1 MENNERVSI
10 ILLSMVLFTWFTT
23 LLKLPMNQKPASPR
37 YAYDGLSDDKRR
49 RQQNDDG
56 HAEAC
61 NGPAAEGSAD
71 ADRPRA
77 PMPLQERIT
86 SRPAKVPFN
95 CVNRSAKLYWG
106 FLGGYRAII

>member
-49 RQQNDDG
+49 RQQNDDELPNMKSG
-56 HAEAC
+56 YGTTNGMPSMMSHHQMMMDMQKPATGRQQKEALM
-61 NGPAAEGSAD
+61 
-71 ADRPRA
+71 
-77 PMPLQERIT
+77 PMDHEHQCL
-86 SRPAKVPFN
+86 
-95 CVNRSAKLYWG
+95 CRSA
-106 FLGGYRAII
+106 

>member
-61 NGPAAEGSAD
+61 NGRQQKEALM
-71 ADRPRA
+71 
-77 PMPLQERIT
+77 PMDHEHQCL
-86 SRPAKVPFN
+86 
-95 CVNRSAKLYWG
+95 CRSA
-106 FLGGYRAII
+106 